1 MWRCYLENYNSFW
14 DNAKYHIYRKTVK
27 CSDYDA
33 GLEQKLL
40 LFSHLS
46 FTINK
51 KHFTWLQTEK
61 RIRIN
66 LKQEKSYVCVKE

>member
-14 DNAKYHIYRKTVK
+14 DNAKYHIYIKTVT

-51 KHFTWLQTEK
+51 KHFTWL
-61 RIRIN
+61 
-66 LKQEKSYVCVKE
+66 